1 MGSVK
6 KFPLRDQNINL
17 KLPWFLRGR
26 KKIHLIKLL
35 PIQLMTHSLIPGK
48 QITRRCSAKRRWRQ
62 RLGATEGSNA
72 PFLQG
77 DNNIFPSSLSLS
89 RWMSC
94 LLTFALLSGRLAL
107 GVAVEAGPAALAALA
122 LGVAQALEAS
132 AAHVVAHAQGVEV
145 HVAVALAPRART
157 DLPGLSQRVAVV
169 AVFARL
175 TAGPCCGGGEW

>member
-1 MGSVK
+1 M
-6 KFPLRDQNINL
+6 Q
-17 KLPWFLRGR
+17 
-26 KKIHLIKLL
+26 KIHLIKLL

-62 RLGATEGSNA
+62 RLAVTERSNA

-77 DNNIFPSSLSLS
+77 DNNIFPSSLS

-94 LLTFALLSGRLAL
+94 LLTFALLSGHLAP
-107 GVAVEAGPAALAALA
+107 GVAVEAGPAALAVLA

-157 DLPGLSQRVAVV
+157 DLPGLSQRVAIV